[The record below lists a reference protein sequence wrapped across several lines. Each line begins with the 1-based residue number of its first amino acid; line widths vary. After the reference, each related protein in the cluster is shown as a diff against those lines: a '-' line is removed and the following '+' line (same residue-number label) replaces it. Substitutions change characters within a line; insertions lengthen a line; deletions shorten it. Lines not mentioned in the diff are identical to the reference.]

1 MKKVDFNSGWYFT
14 REGGKPEAVSLPH
27 DAMQSER
34 RDENAPAGAASGY
47 YYGGVYTYTKT
58 FTLTEE
64 EIAGSLL
71 LQFEGVYRNAQVT
84 VNDIDISVPP
94 YGYSP
99 FFVDLQGSVHP
110 GENTIVVV
118 ADNSAQPDSRWYTG
132 GGIYRPVWLWQ
143 GPEEALKP
151 ECIRVSTLTYAPPVV
166 RVDVDYSGSALVH
179 IEILDGD
186 TVLAMADGKT
196 AEFTLPD
203 AKLWSAQTPNLYTC
217 KVTAGE
223 DKAQTVFGIRIV
235 EYGTDGLT
243 VNGQKVLLKG
253 GCLHH
258 DHGILGARCF
268 AESEERRV
276 RILKQV
282 GYNAIRSAH
291 NPCSPALLEA
301 CDRLGMYLMDE
312 TWDMWYNHKNKSD
325 YATDFPENYKADL
338 QALVRRDF
346 NHPSV
351 ILYSIANEI
360 SEPVTDKGL
369 ALEREIIEELHAAD
383 PSRPVTAGINLM
395 ILSMAASGKGIYK
408 EEGGMNDAMT
418 QKPKKSA
425 KKQKASG
432 SLLFNM
438 ITNMIGTNMNNMA
451 NGKKADSVTSPCLDA
466 LDIAGY
472 NYASGR
478 YPLEGKA
485 HPNRIIFGSETFTQ
499 DIGKNWEMVEK
510 YPYLIGDFMWTAWD
524 YLGEAGAGAW
534 SYDSN
539 AKGFSKPYP
548 WLLADAGAVDILGN
562 PGAPAGY
569 AAAVWQTDEKPG
581 IYVQPVNHSHQ
592 PVFISTW
599 RGSNGIASW
608 SWQGCTGKK
617 AIVDVFVPCG
627 EQVRLEINGRPVG
640 IKKVKLHKVQFKTKY
655 TPGTIEAIALDAS
668 GKEISRSG
676 LSTAQSS
683 HKISLLPEGSATPG
697 HVVYLPVN
705 ICDVNGVVESNA
717 DEKITIH
724 VEGGELL
731 AFGSANPCTTESYL
745 SGSYTTYYGQALA
758 VVRCGEET
766 VTVTAKGET
775 LPAVQV
781 TL

>member
-1 MKKVDFNSGWYFT
+1 MKKNDFNNGWYFT
-14 REGGKPEAVSLPH
+14 REGGKSEAVTLPH
-27 DAMQSER
+27 DAMQGEH
-34 RDENAPAGAASGY
+34 RDENAPGGAASGY

-58 FTLTEE
+58 FTLTQEE
-64 EIAGSLL
+64 VDGSLL
-71 LQFEGVYRNAQVT
+71 LQFEGVYRNAKVS
-84 VNDIDISVPP
+84 VNDIQISVPP

-99 FFVDLQGSVHP
+99 FFVNLKNAVHS
-110 GENTIVVV
+110 GENTIIVV
-118 ADNSAQPDSRWYTG
+118 ADNSSQPDSRWYTG
-132 GGIYRPVWLWQ
+132 AGIYRPVWLWE
-143 GPEEALKP
+143 GPSEALHP
-151 ECIRVSTLTYAPPVV
+151 ECIKVSTLSYAPPAV
-166 RVDVDYSGSALVH
+166 RVEVDYKGSSSVTV
-179 IEILDGD
+179 EILDRD
-186 TVLAMADGKT
+186 TVIAKKEGT
-196 AEFTLPD
+196 AVDFELLN
-203 AKLWSAQTPNLYTC
+203 AKLWSAENPNLYTC
-217 KVTAGE
+217 KVTVGDDTAE
-223 DKAQTVFGIRIV
+223 TTFGIRIV
-235 EYGTDGLT
+235 SYSPEGLK
-243 VNGQKVLLKG
+243 VNGEKVLLKG

-268 AESEERRV
+268 SESEERRV
-276 RILKQV
+276 RIMKQI

-312 TWDMWYNHKNKSD
+312 TWDMWFNHKNKYD
-325 YATDFPENYKADL
+325 YAIDFSENYKKDL
-338 QALVRRDF
+338 TALVNRDF

-369 ALEREIIEELHAAD
+369 ALEKEIIEELHSSD
-383 PSRPVTAGINLM
+383 PSRPVTGGMNLM
-395 ILSMAASGKGIYK
+395 ILSMASSGKGIYK
-408 EEGGMNDAMT
+408 EEGGMNDSVA

-438 ITNMIGTNMNNMA
+438 MTNMIGTNMNKMA
-451 NGKKADSVTSPCLDA
+451 NGKKADKVTSPCLDA

-485 HPNRIIFGSETFTQ
+485 HPGRVIFGSETFTQ

-534 SYDSN
+534 SYDPN

-548 WLLADAGAVDILGN
+548 WLLADMGAVDIIGDK
-562 PGAPAGY
+562 GAPAGY
-569 AAAVWQTDEKPG
+569 ASAVWQTEKEPS
-581 IYVQPVNHSHQ
+581 IFVQPVSHSHE
-592 PVFISTW
+592 PVFVSTW

-608 SWQGCTGKK
+608 SWKGCVGKK
-617 AIVDVFVPCG
+617 AVVDVFVPYG
-627 EQVRLEINGRPVG
+627 EKVRLEINGKEVG
-640 IKKVKLHKVQFKTKY
+640 TKKVKLHKAQFKTKY
-655 TPGTIEAIALDAS
+655 NSGTIKAVALDAS
-668 GKEISRSG
+668 GKEIAHSSLVSAKSELK
-676 LSTAQSS
+676 LSIRPEESAAPNRIVYVP
-683 HKISLLPEGSATPG
+683 IS
-697 HVVYLPVN
+697 
-705 ICDVNGVVESNA
+705 ICDSNGVVESNA
-717 DEKITIH
+717 DEKITVK

-745 SGSYTTYYGQALA
+745 AGSYTSYYGRTLA
-758 VVRCGEET
+758 VVHCGSGT
-766 VTVTAKGET
+766 VTISAKGEN

-781 TL
+781 SL